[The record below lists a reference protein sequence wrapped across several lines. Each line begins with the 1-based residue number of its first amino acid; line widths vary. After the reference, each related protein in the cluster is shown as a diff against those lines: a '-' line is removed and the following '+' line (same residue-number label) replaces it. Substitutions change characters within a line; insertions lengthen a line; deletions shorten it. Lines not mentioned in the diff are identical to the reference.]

1 MNLNMFGGIVRAIVP
16 PVLSFLIGKGVI
28 PAGDYSA
35 VLTAALSLG
44 TAIWS
49 VHTNKAPA
57 PKK

>member
-1 MNLNMFGGIVRAIVP
+1 MNLNMFGGIVRAIAP

-49 VHTNKAPA
+49 VHTNKATQLSM
-57 PKK
+57 